1 MLKDYPATQLFLISL
16 VVYLLLVFIT
26 PLIREWH
33 VWALLLDSLKF
44 IVKVICAFFL
54 FCTIVIDGG
63 SIFSKLKSP
72 R

>member
-16 VVYLLLVFIT
+16 VVLLILIFIT
-26 PLIREWH
+26 PFIREWH

-44 IVKVICAFFL
+44 IVKVICGFFL
-54 FCTIVIDGG
+54 LCTIVIDGE
-63 SIFSKLKSP
+63 SIFAKIKSH